1 MAATA
6 RPGLTEATIIPLGGG
21 ITNTSYRVEKVKG
34 NDFNLYKT
42 RAIMVLRLSTQV
54 M

>member
-1 MAATA
+1 MAATV

-21 ITNTSYRVEKVKG
+21 ITNNSYRVEKVTTSI
-34 NDFNLYKT
+34 YIKT